1 MQRLFVLALLLIHGA
16 AWAAEP
22 PARVVLIGTNHFS
35 NPGQDQA
42 NVESVDV
49 TVPKRQ
55 AELQAVTDALAA
67 FKPTF
72 VGVEWPAEAARAQYA
87 QYLDGALPP
96 SRNEVVQLGFRLARQ
111 AGLEQ
116 VHGLDVPG
124 DFPFEPLSAWANAHG
139 KSADLQALMAQAQGI
154 TTRITAL
161 QTTRSIG
168 GVPAVGAGRGSR
180 GRHRIPARFLS
191 RVGRGRRAGML
202 AASCRPEIALGHTES
217 LQHPARALARRLGR
231 ALRGGPVGTRGHGI
245 HDLADVLRGIRLPRQ
260 GRRLV
265 RLDPRI
271 RGDAAAGVDRAQD
284 VPGRMA
290 RDCPPPRGA
299 ATAVRLGAPGLLGAV
314 ATCLSVPP
322 STTTIGRR
330 PCSRAPA
337 RLRHRLIGCRRA

>member
-1 MQRLFVLALLLIHGA
+1 MWRLFAIVLLLTCSPV
-16 AWAAEP
+16 WAAQP
-22 PARVVLIGTNHFS
+22 PARVILIGTYHFS

-55 AELQAVTDALAA
+55 TELQAVTDALAA

-139 KSADLQALMAQAQGI
+139 KSADLQALMVRAQGI

-161 QTTRSIG
+161 QATHSIG
-168 GVPAVGAGRGSR
+168 GVLREMNTPQALDEAASFYAEFLRYGSGEQQPGVELNAAWAKRNFAICARLLQALKPGDRAVVFYGQGHVPQLAACLRSAPGVEVVGATGFL
-180 GRHRIPARFLS
+180 PAS
-191 RVGRGRRAGML
+191 
-202 AASCRPEIALGHTES
+202 
-217 LQHPARALARRLGR
+217 
-231 ALRGGPVGTRGHGI
+231 
-245 HDLADVLRGIRLPRQ
+245 
-260 GRRLV
+260 
-265 RLDPRI
+265 
-271 RGDAAAGVDRAQD
+271 
-284 VPGRMA
+284 
-290 RDCPPPRGA
+290 
-299 ATAVRLGAPGLLGAV
+299 
-314 ATCLSVPP
+314 
-322 STTTIGRR
+322 
-330 PCSRAPA
+330 
-337 RLRHRLIGCRRA
+337 